1 MQDGSNDAALR
12 KAKVNVVRLAAAQAL
27 AGGNSTVI
35 IATAGIA
42 GSMLSPDPAY
52 ATVPVSIFIVGSA
65 VATLPQG
72 WVARE
77 WGRRTA
83 FIIGTAVGCATGLVG
98 SLAMY
103 LGSFWLLC
111 AATFLGGIYQAVA
124 ASYRFAAT
132 DGAPAAFRPKAI
144 SWVMVGGIFAAILGP
159 QLVQWTMNIWQPY
172 LFMASYLAQAGT
184 ALVAMAILAG
194 VDLPKPTAASIAAG
208 RPLMDIAAQPSFI
221 AAALCGVVAYG
232 LMNLVMTSA
241 PLAMKMCGLSLSD
254 SNLGIQ
260 WHVLAMFGPSFFT
273 GSLVSKF
280 GARRIVA
287 IGLALIAVA
296 ALIGMAGLTVWHFW
310 IGLIFL
316 GVGWNFG
323 FVGASAMVVETHRP
337 EERNKVQAFNDFL
350 VFGTMAI
357 GSFSSGQLLTSYGW
371 AMVNEV
377 VFAPIVL
384 AWIALYA
391 ASRLAVRP
399 AGPRAA

>member
-1 MQDGSNDAALR
+1 
-12 KAKVNVVRLAAAQAL
+12 
-27 AGGNSTVI
+27 
-35 IATAGIA
+35 
-42 GSMLSPDPAY
+42 
-52 ATVPVSIFIVGSA
+52 
-65 VATLPQG
+65 
-72 WVARE
+72 
-77 WGRRTA
+77 
-83 FIIGTAVGCATGLVG
+83 
-98 SLAMY
+98 MY